1 MTDQTVASWEWTMSA
16 LKSLRIVEMGHA
28 VAGPL
33 AGTLLGDF
41 GAEVIKVERPPIGD
55 TLRNMGPKKNGVG
68 LWWLVS
74 GRNKKSL
81 TLDLK
86 APEGVDVLRDLLKTA
101 DVLVENYRPGVLEKM
116 GLGWDDLHA
125 LNPRL
130 IMLRISGFGQTGPYS
145 RRGGFGK
152 VGEAFSGA
160 TNLTGRPDEPPIHP
174 SYSLGDTVCS
184 LAGAFGVSMA
194 LYSRERTGVGQMID
208 LALYEPMFRLIE
220 WQLPMHVMAGLDVK
234 RNGPRFPFT
243 EAFVTDVCHTSDGH
257 AVVISAATTESLGRM
272 RDLLIEENVA
282 SGDLSTDQL
291 ADGVKKWIAGHD
303 RDTVLEKFQER
314 NLVGGSVYT
323 PSEMLEDEH
332 MRARGNIINI
342 SHPELGDVPM
352 PGVVPTL
359 SGTPGEVRWTGPA
372 VGEHTDEVLREA
384 LGYDAPRIARLRQNG
399 VV

>member
-1 MTDQTVASWEWTMSA
+1 MSA
-16 LKSLRIVEMGHA
+16 LKNLRIVEMGHA

-41 GAEVIKVERPPIGD
+41 GAEIIKVERPPRGD
-55 TLRNMGPKKNGVG
+55 TLRDMGPKKDGIG

-86 APEGVDVLRDLLKTA
+86 AAEGVSILRDILKTA
-101 DVLVENYRPGVLEKM
+101 DVLIENYRPGVLEKL
-116 GLGWDDLHA
+116 GLGWDELHE

-152 VGEAFSGA
+152 VGEALSGA
-160 TNLTGRPDEPPIHP
+160 TNLTGWPGEAPIHP

-194 LYSRERTGVGQMID
+194 LYSRERSGVGQMID

-220 WQLPMHVMAGLDVK
+220 WQIPMHVMAGMEVK

-243 EAFVTDVCHTSDGH
+243 EAFVTDVCRTKDGH
-257 AVVISAATTESLGRM
+257 AVVISAATTESLERM
-272 RDLLIEENVA
+272 QNLLIDEKLATGN
-282 SGDLSTDQL
+282 LSTDQL
-291 ADGVKKWIAGHD
+291 ADGLRTWIALHD
-303 RDTVLEKFQER
+303 REAVLEKFQER

-323 PSEMLEDEH
+323 PADMLEDEH
-332 MRARGNIINI
+332 MRARGNIVNV
-342 SHPELGDVPM
+342 SHSELGDVPM

-359 SGTPGEVRWTGPA
+359 SGTPGKVQWPGPKL
-372 VGEHTDEVLREA
+372 GEHTDEILRDVLGFSA
-384 LGYDAPRIARLRQNG
+384 LRIAGLRQDG